1 MLLAQ
6 NTFAEY
12 SNTYTKCIQ
21 RQKQL
26 GAPLSSVVLALNMCE
41 RRNVS
46 IYGSDNYLD
55 VASNVRVI

>member
-26 GAPLSSVVLALNMCE
+26 GGPSFFSSTSTKHV
-41 RRNVS
+41 
-46 IYGSDNYLD
+46 
-55 VASNVRVI
+55 